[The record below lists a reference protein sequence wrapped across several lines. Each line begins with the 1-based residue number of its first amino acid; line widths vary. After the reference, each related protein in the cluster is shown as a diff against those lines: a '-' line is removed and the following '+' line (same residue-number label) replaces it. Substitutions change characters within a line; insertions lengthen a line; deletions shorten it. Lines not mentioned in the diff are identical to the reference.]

1 MATVLDELIVK
12 IGPEFVNLDKLR
24 GFENRM
30 ERFKRNV
37 DRAAGALFRVGAAAT
52 AAGTAPL
59 LAFAKYEENIAK
71 IEGLVGVN
79 REQLDLWYNDI
90 AAIAIAV
97 GIGPAQLSDALYD
110 ITSAGLRGQV
120 AMDVLEASA
129 KAAAAGLGDQKSI
142 ADLAT
147 SAINAYGEETLSATE
162 AVDHLTEAV
171 RLGKL
176 PPETLASAMGRAL
189 PVASAMGVQF
199 SEVAGILAAMSRT
212 GTNAEEGVTQLNAVM
227 LALLKPADSA
237 HKELDRVG
245 LSIDGLRKMA
255 AGPQGLWGVLREL
268 KTAFGDNI
276 EAMTEI
282 FPNVRAL
289 RGVFDLLGPGLA
301 ANNELLMEM
310 KDSTG
315 VTEEALAAM
324 ADTLAHQWRRAVATM
339 NVALVMIG
347 TEMAGTARKAIDF
360 AQRML
365 EAFTQLPASV
375 KAMVAQV
382 LTIGPA
388 LLAAAAALKVLSIGL
403 GIFTP
408 LVVTVTKLGGLI
420 RALGPALLSVSALNP
435 WILGLTAAAGA
446 LIVAWEPVSS
456 FFRGVFSGLIDGA
469 GEIAAA
475 FGRLMDELGPVG
487 EGIRSIFD
495 GVGSAWN
502 ALMFLFADVDGSDAG
517 QGFGQSVAGAIS
529 AVIDSITSLIGIW
542 NRLVGLITQPLAV
555 LFETGSATAAMDAFR
570 LALSDLVDWLFGTL
584 DFSALG
590 SGLANIWSGASVAME
605 AFRQEL
611 VNLSEWLFGAVDFS
625 EYGRRM
631 IDTLIAGVMSVKDA
645 LTESVSGAFD
655 SVRKLLPFSDA
666 EEGPLSRLTESGRAI
681 VDTIADG
688 VRSAKPL
695 RVALTAGALSLPTIE
710 ATAEIIPHLTD
721 QRVAQAV
728 SSIAPLFGGAEIDDG
743 AQGGGLPFPD
753 LDRDILQSITRV
765 ADSELPVA
773 PYPSPPIAAA
783 SDADSAPGAQGATIN
798 LTFGQGAIQIDA
810 QGGDAREIANGI
822 SERLGESM
830 RAVAEQLDSKVIA

>member
-37 DRAAGALFRVGAAAT
+37 DRAANALFRVGAAAT

-59 LAFAKYEENIAK
+59 LAFKQYEENIAK

-79 REQLDLWYNDI
+79 REQLDLWYDDI

-97 GIGPAQLSDALYD
+97 GIGPGQLSDALYD

-147 SAINAYGEETLSATE
+147 SAINAYGAENLSAAE

-176 PPETLASAMGRAL
+176 PPETLAAAMGRAL
-189 PVASAMGVQF
+189 PVASAMGVKF
-199 SEVAGILAAMSRT
+199 SEVAGMLAAMSRT

-237 HKELDRVG
+237 HKGLAQVG

-289 RGVFDLLGPGLA
+289 RGVFDLLGPGLS
-301 ANNELLMEM
+301 ANNELLMEIR
-310 KDSTG
+310 DSTG
-315 VTEEALAAM
+315 VTDEAFAAM
-324 ADTLAHQWRRAVATM
+324 AKTLAHQVRRAIATM
-339 NVALVMIG
+339 NVALVQIG
-347 TEMAGTARKAIDF
+347 THMAPTARKAIDF

-365 EAFTQLPASV
+365 EAFTRLPEAT

-517 QGFGQSVAGAIS
+517 QGFGGSVAGAIS

-584 DFSALG
+584 DFREFVSQLTDMWNGIVALITQPIA
-590 SGLANIWSGASVAME
+590 LLFDVTGATAAID
-605 AFRQEL
+605 AFRQML
-611 VNLSEWLFGAVDFS
+611 FNFSEWLFGAVDFS

-631 IDTLIAGVMSVKDA
+631 IDTLIAGVLSVKDA
-645 LTESVSGAFD
+645 LTESVSSAFD

-710 ATAEIIPHLTD
+710 ATADITPHLLGQD
-721 QRVAQAV
+721 A
-728 SSIAPLFGGAEIDDG
+728 F
-743 AQGGGLPFPD
+743 
-753 LDRDILQSITRV
+753 QSITRF

-773 PYPSPPIAAA
+773 PYPSQPVGAA
-783 SDADSAPGAQGATIN
+783 SAADNAPGAQGATIN